1 MMILSFK
8 GLFIKFIFNP
18 FATEKSAQTT
28 ITRLGRH
35 HCSILYAHC
44 SYLKTQGQIQQYRE
58 NTKTKWFVLCFSTKI
73 FHHFFLPSGNIS
85 QLEVY
90 GPYGPDF

>member
-35 HCSILYAHC
+35 HCSILYAH
-44 SYLKTQGQIQQYRE
+44 LKTQGQIQQYRE
-58 NTKTKWFVLCFSTKI
+58 NTKTKWFVLCFSTKKDFTFSTI
-73 FHHFFLPSGNIS
+73 FSSFIS
-85 QLEVY
+85 I
-90 GPYGPDF
+90 